1 MVGDSITLADFA
13 LLPYNVSYAPR
24 LLPEGVKIEDR
35 YPAVAAW
42 QNRLLQR
49 KSVADHI
56 KLREAY
62 MKEYA
67 HAIPAFKGERSRM
80 EPVFPEI
87 PVGA

>member
-1 MVGDSITLADFA
+1 MVGNSITLADFA
-13 LLPYNVSYAPR
+13 LLPYNIFYAPR

-56 KLREAY
+56 REREAY

-67 HAIPAFKGERSRM
+67 HTIPAFRGEHSRM
-80 EPVFPEI
+80 EPVFPVV
-87 PVGA
+87 VGV